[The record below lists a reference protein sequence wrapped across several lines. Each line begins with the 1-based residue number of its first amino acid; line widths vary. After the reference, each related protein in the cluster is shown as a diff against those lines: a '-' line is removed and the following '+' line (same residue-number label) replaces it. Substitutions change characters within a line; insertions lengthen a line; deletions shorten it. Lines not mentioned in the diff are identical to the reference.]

1 MTAYLLS
8 LVALAM
14 MAGITGLALNIQW
27 GMAGLVNFGL
37 FGFYMIGAYACALL
51 TTQLGWSPWLA
62 MPVTV
67 ILTVAVSALVC
78 LISVRLADDYFAI
91 VTLAFAESVKLLINN
106 EEWLTRGSIGI
117 PNIPRPVASDTGLLV
132 LAAVMLLVVF
142 VVFEIITRSPL
153 GRTARA
159 LRDDPLVAQS
169 VGKNVLGVR
178 LRFFALGG
186 AALGLAGCLHAF
198 YYRYIDPSQFSVAM
212 TACAFMLVILAGR
225 ASHRGVL
232 LSSLTVE
239 LLLEGT
245 RFLDDYIS
253 WLAPHQLAALRL
265 ILIGLILILLLIFKP
280 QGFAKEYRFMRNR

>member
-14 MAGITGLALNIQW
+14 MACITGLALNIQW

-67 ILTVAVSALVC
+67 ILTVAISALVC

-117 PNIPRPVASDTGLLV
+117 PNIPRPVASDTGLLI

-142 VVFEIITRSPL
+142 
-153 GRTARA
+153 
-159 LRDDPLVAQS
+159 
-169 VGKNVLGVR
+169 
-178 LRFFALGG
+178 
-186 AALGLAGCLHAF
+186 
-198 YYRYIDPSQFSVAM
+198 
-212 TACAFMLVILAGR
+212 
-225 ASHRGVL
+225 
-232 LSSLTVE
+232 
-239 LLLEGT
+239 
-245 RFLDDYIS
+245 
-253 WLAPHQLAALRL
+253 
-265 ILIGLILILLLIFKP
+265 
-280 QGFAKEYRFMRNR
+280 